1 MTRIALIALLSLLV
15 GYGLIEGWPLLRGPV
30 LHVETPT
37 AYTTVTDGIL
47 TVSGRTRHTARLT
60 LNGAPLLH
68 DESGRFSSTLAFP
81 SGGAILTFVA
91 ADRFGR
97 EVTETRTIFVP

>member
-1 MTRIALIALLSLLV
+1 MNRIALITLLFLLA

-30 LHVETPT
+30 LHVATPT
-37 AYTTVTDGIL
+37 PYLALEGGIL
-47 TVSGRTRHTARLT
+47 TVSGTARHTARLT
-60 LNGAPLLH
+60 LNGSPLLH
-68 DESGRFSSTLAFP
+68 DETGRFSSTLAFP
-81 SGGAILTFVA
+81 QGGAILTFVA